1 MFRVLN
7 DNDYYLLLVFCT
19 SSYILKISI
28 HTLRANGSK
37 ITVCMYLYHL
47 CFADIMGKTAPIA
60 YFALLVHLVKK
71 TRNCK
76 FNSKIN
82 EFIRNWDQL
91 VIKRT

>member
-1 MFRVLN
+1 
-7 DNDYYLLLVFCT
+7 
-19 SSYILKISI
+19 
-28 HTLRANGSK
+28 
-37 ITVCMYLYHL
+37 
-47 CFADIMGKTAPIA
+47 MGKTAPIA
-60 YFALLVHLVKK
+60 YFPLLVHLVKN